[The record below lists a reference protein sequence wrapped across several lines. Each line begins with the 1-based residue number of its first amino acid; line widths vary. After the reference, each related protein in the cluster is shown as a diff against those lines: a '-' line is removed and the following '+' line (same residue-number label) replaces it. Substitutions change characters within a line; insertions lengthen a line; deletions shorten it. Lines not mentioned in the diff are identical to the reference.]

1 MKTLEV
7 GQKIVLKDGRT
18 CIIEDYD
25 DAYYIVRDEN
35 GNTLKIKMEA
45 VMKKKYELQKKMQAE
60 WNQKF
65 GEGTFAVMTSS
76 DFFNELDEKI
86 KFKEK
91 WEKEL
96 K

>member
-1 MKTLEV
+1 MKNLEV

-18 CIIEDYD
+18 CIIEDYNNN
-25 DAYYIVRDEN
+25 YYIVRDEN
-35 GNTLKIKMEA
+35 GNILKIKMKNT
-45 VMKKKYELQKKMQAE
+45 MNKKYELQEKMQAE
-60 WNQKF
+60 WKQKF